1 MTLLYVTLTS
11 LKADKKFDTYLVQEL
26 LDRVNYSPVI
36 LKLNQV
42 KTESILWPNRMKI
55 IYDLTGLN
63 ILESYCI
70 AF

>member
-1 MTLLYVTLTS
+1 MTLLYVMFTS

-42 KTESILWPNRMKI
+42 KTEKILWPNRMKI
-55 IYDLTGLN
+55 IYDLTGSQGFWN
-63 ILESYCI
+63 HI
-70 AF
+70 A